1 MNQQTLLGIYEKIE
15 ALISRLPGPLQNAIL
30 QELRPI
36 KQIFLTQRPA
46 RLTLLGEASA
56 NASALVSA
64 LLGSELALIAPQ
76 TDPGWI
82 NYEQRLKGG
91 FRIIDA
97 RRLNQTTLSWS
108 DLANAL
114 SEEGPD
120 LALFLVSGTA
130 SADLGFECEQAT
142 RVLDFLH
149 QRFQKRVPLIGVVD
163 LPAGTDPA
171 LIEKRRMELQAWLS
185 GQASLA
191 SHFVRATAVSSFVR
205 FRLDGSLDSERDER
219 RNIRDLADL
228 ISRELPDDA
237 QVEMARLFGAK
248 QVQKD
253 LANRLVRSVTAMSAA
268 IGAQPIPLADFPVL
282 TTLQFMMVAGVMH
295 ISGRE
300 LSLKAAGEFL
310 GALGM
315 NIGVGMAF
323 REGARAALKFLPGW
337 GNAISGGVAAAG
349 TYGIGRAACA
359 YFIDGISLADVRKLL
374 RRKKRSRSQQLESEK
389 KSQDHSGK

>member
-1 MNQQTLLGIYEKIE
+1 MDQQTLLGIYEKIE
-15 ALISRLPGPLQNAIL
+15 ALIARLPGPLQKAIL

-46 RLTLLGEASA
+46 RLTLLGDANA

-64 LLGSELALIAPQ
+64 LLGSELTLISPQ

-91 FRIIDA
+91 FRVLDA
-97 RRLNQTTLSWS
+97 RRLNQTSLSWS

-114 SEEGPD
+114 AKEDPD
-120 LALFLVSGTA
+120 VILFLVSQTP
-130 SADLGFECEQAT
+130 SSNLGLECEQAT

-163 LPAGTDPA
+163 LPANTSPEVA
-171 LIEKRRMELQAWLS
+171 EKRRTELEAWLS
-185 GQASLA
+185 GQPELA
-191 SHFVRATAVSSFVR
+191 SHFVRAIAVSSFVR
-205 FRLDGSLDSERDER
+205 FRLDGSIDIERDER
-219 RNIRDLADL
+219 RNIRELAEL
-228 ISRELPDDA
+228 MTRELPDDA

-248 QVQKD
+248 AVQKD
-253 LANRLVRSVTAMSAA
+253 LANRLVRSVTAISAA
-268 IGAQPIPLADFPVL
+268 IGAQPIPLADFPIL

-300 LSLKAAGEFL
+300 LSVRAAGEFL

-315 NIGVGMAF
+315 NIGAGMVL
-323 REGARAALKFLPGW
+323 REGARAAVKLLPGW

-349 TYGIGRAACA
+349 TYGIGRAANA
-359 YFIDGISLADVRKLL
+359 YFIEGISLGEVRKMF
-374 RRKKRSRSQQLESEK
+374 RRKKRNDIAELKTDK
-389 KSQDHSGK
+389 KSQGDFSK

>member
-15 ALISRLPGPLQNAIL
+15 ALIARLPGPLQKAIL

-36 KQIFLTQRPA
+36 KQIFLAQRPA
-46 RLTLLGEASA
+46 RLALLGDANA
-56 NASALVSA
+56 NASSVVSA
-64 LLGSELALIAPQ
+64 LLGSELTLIAPL

-91 FRIIDA
+91 FRVLDA
-97 RRLNQTTLSWS
+97 RRLNQTSLSWS
-108 DLANAL
+108 DLARAL
-114 SEEGPD
+114 SEEDPD
-120 LALFLVSGTA
+120 VILFLVSGIA
-130 SADLGFECEQAT
+130 STDLSFECEQAT

-163 LPAGTDPA
+163 LPASTRPEIA
-171 LIEKRRMELQAWLS
+171 EKRRIELQGWLS
-185 GQASLA
+185 SQPALA
-191 SHFVRATAVSSFVR
+191 SHLVRTITISSFVR
-205 FRLDGSLDSERDER
+205 FRLDGSLDLERDER
-219 RNIRDLADL
+219 RNIRELAEL
-228 ISRELPDDA
+228 MTRELPDDA

-248 QVQKD
+248 EVQKD
-253 LANRLVRSVTAMSAA
+253 LSNRLIRAVTAISAA
-268 IGAQPIPLADFPVL
+268 IGAQPIPLADFPIL

-300 LSLKAAGEFL
+300 LSLKAAGEFI

-323 REGARAALKFLPGW
+323 REGARAAVKLLPGW

-349 TYGIGRAACA
+349 TYGIGRAAGA
-359 YFIDGISLADVRKLL
+359 YFIEGISLGEVRKLF
-374 RRKKRSRSQQLESEK
+374 RRKRRNEIRQLKSEK
-389 KSQDHSGK
+389 KSQADSGK